1 MAVSKP
7 FTVKEGQTVQF
18 LWEFFNT
25 ISHPQFAD
33 PGLADPGLK
42 GAVETLGQITPSIRE
57 LPCDSI
63 GTAVFVL

>member
-42 GAVETLGQITPSIRE
+42 GAVETSLHP
-57 LPCDSI
+57 
-63 GTAVFVL
+63 